1 MIIVSSIRLVC
12 MAMSGMTLIRAI
24 NQSDVYVSVCLCVCL
39 LVFLS
44 VSLSVALVS
53 LSNTDG

>member
-1 MIIVSSIRLVC
+1 MIIGSSIRLVC
-12 MAMSGMTLIRAI
+12 TAMSGMTLIRAV
-24 NQSDVYVSVCLCVCL
+24 NQSDVYVSVWLCVCL